1 MNTKEPIGLAIMIS
15 ENRKGKKLGISL
27 VNSRIY
33 IWFLSLFI
41 KIVFIF

>member
-1 MNTKEPIGLAIMIS
+1 MNTKESFGISIMIS
-15 ENRKGKKLGISL
+15 ENKKGKRFDLKL